1 MPMQVNIS
9 NLETNMCSNTFN
21 QEFIEKQAERQ
32 FGNLAGDEGV
42 LQVVFHKIKNNGLY
56 DVNLRLDTA
65 KKNYSSSASA
75 STASKSFSDA
85 MCKIDAQINKQRSV
99 CKSRAK
105 TARGNKVANK
115 MLEATEE
122 DLMFK

>member
-1 MPMQVNIS
+1 MQVNIS

-32 FGNLAGDEGV
+32 FGNLAGDEG
-42 LQVVFHKIKNNGLY
+42 VFHKIKNNGLY

-122 DLMFK
+122 DLMLK